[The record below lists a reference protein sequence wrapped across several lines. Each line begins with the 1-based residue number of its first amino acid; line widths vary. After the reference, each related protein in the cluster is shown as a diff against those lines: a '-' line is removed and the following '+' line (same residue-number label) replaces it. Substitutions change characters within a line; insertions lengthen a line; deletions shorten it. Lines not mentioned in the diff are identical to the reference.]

1 MQATRHPT
9 SSTPPVDES
18 NPLTSFGPASR
29 KVDLGFALRVTIG
42 QSASVDAPFMSE
54 IVQGWVRWAAWAR
67 FAPELLEIEEL
78 AAEIEAD
85 LCGLRESAVE
95 ALQRARV
102 ALEAAGNRADLR
114 AKVDAAEAS
123 LPRVDVTTHRH
134 QAERAV
140 RQRRIL
146 AGLVIVDC

>member
-1 MQATRHPT
+1 
-9 SSTPPVDES
+9 
-18 NPLTSFGPASR
+18 
-29 KVDLGFALRVTIG
+29 
-42 QSASVDAPFMSE
+42 MSE

-67 FAPELLEIEEL
+67 FAPELLKIEDT
-78 AAEIEAD
+78 ADSTEAD
-85 LCGLRESAVE
+85 LCGLRESAIE

-114 AKVDAAEAS
+114 AKVDAAETS
-123 LPRVDVTTHRH
+123 LSRVDVTTHRR

-140 RQRRIL
+140 RQRRVL